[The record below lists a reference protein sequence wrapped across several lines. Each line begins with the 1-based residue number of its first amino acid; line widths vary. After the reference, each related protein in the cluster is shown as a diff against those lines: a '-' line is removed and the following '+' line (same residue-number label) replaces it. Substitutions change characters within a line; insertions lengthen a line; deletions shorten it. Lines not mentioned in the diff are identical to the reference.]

1 MSMKKIS
8 ILAGTLAAVG
18 FAAAQEP
25 APAAAAAPQPAQTQP
40 EQQPEQQQI
49 TQAQLMEMLKN
60 MPQPD
65 FEKIAKLLPET
76 VGTVMGEAVTRDQFI
91 EMLKADRQLAMYLP
105 QIPDDQLPQVLK
117 QVAGELMRQKMLT
130 KLAPAI
136 DETQAAAFLR
146 EQFNA
151 MPEAQRTEITAALKE
166 RGKSVDD
173 YCTELAAN
181 PKAREGIAIASFFEK
196 LYKENNVGTKE
207 AAKAYYDANMKD
219 TVLAASHILYA
230 VEQNAT
236 PEQEKEAQ
244 DKAAAAIE
252 KLKAGADFAEI
263 AKGESACPSKA
274 NGGDLGVF
282 EAGNMVPAFS
292 EAVILAQPGDVVDHP
307 VKTQFGYHVIRRN
320 QVSFDAVAPEI
331 EMKLK
336 EEFAVNYLDKMA
348 KENIVN
354 NIQVPEPAPAPE
366 AAPAAAE
373 APAAETAK

>member
-1 MSMKKIS
+1 MSMKKLSVI
-8 ILAGTLAAVG
+8 AGTMAAVG

-25 APAAAAAPQPAQTQP
+25 APAAAPQPSQDQNAQQT
-40 EQQPEQQQI
+40 QQI
-49 TQAQLMEMLKN
+49 TQAQLMEMLNN
-60 MPQPD
+60 MPKPD
-65 FEKIAKLLPET
+65 FEKIAAMLPET
-76 VGTVMGEAVTRDQFI
+76 IGTVMGEAVTRDQFI

-117 QVAGELMRQKMLT
+117 QVAGELMRQKMLA
-130 KLAPAI
+130 KLAPAV
-136 DETQAAAFLR
+136 DEAQAKAFLL

-151 MPEAQRTEITAALKE
+151 MPEDQRTEITASLKE

-173 YCTELAAN
+173 YCAELSAN

-196 LYKENNVGTKE
+196 LYKENNVGTPE
-207 AAKAYYDANMKD
+207 AAKAYYEANMKD
-219 TVLAASHILYA
+219 TTLAASHILFA
-230 VEQNAT
+230 VDNNAT
-236 PEQEKEAQ
+236 PEQEKEAM

-252 KLKAGADFAEI
+252 KIKAGADFAEI
-263 AKGESACPSKA
+263 AKNESACPSKA

-354 NIQVPEPAPAPE
+354 NIQVPEPAPEPE
-366 AAPAAAE
+366 AGVPAETAAPAVEAA
-373 APAAETAK
+373 K